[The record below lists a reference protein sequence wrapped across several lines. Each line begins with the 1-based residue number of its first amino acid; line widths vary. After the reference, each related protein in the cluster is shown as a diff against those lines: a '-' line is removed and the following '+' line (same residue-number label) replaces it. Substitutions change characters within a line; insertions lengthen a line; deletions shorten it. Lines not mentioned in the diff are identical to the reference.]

1 MPRLNSMSWD
11 KGRGNRW
18 RKWYKGVLHVV
29 TCEELGAPESRER
42 SCSAANAWWG
52 RKKAEID
59 LDVPPHPMQ
68 PVLDELGR
76 RKAWADGQGDRELS
90 ESIAGQIREAA
101 RQEEPDSWDD
111 VQYLG
116 GTPEARWIWQDRLG
130 NAPAVQGGRTVGEH
144 AGKFLEGRRARNRAG
159 LLSASQVSLDELA
172 LGAFTS
178 WLGPSTP
185 IDRIDAAKWEA
196 WFLHVLA
203 SEISPSYKKRRWWT
217 SRMFVSWLVE
227 LGLIVAPPN
236 LMSKRFNFGS
246 DLGEVEVM
254 TVDEVRRLVSEA
266 PGQLKLHLLLMLN
279 CGMTQIDIRSLKPS
293 EVDWERG
300 RITRKRTK
308 TKRIKAVPTVCYKLW
323 PETLRLLR
331 EFGHRDGDHALLTES
346 GRPWVR
352 DGIKADGK
360 RSKTD
365 AIKSNFVHL
374 ARRLKIETPMKLL
387 RKTSATLLANSPEFG
402 HLHALFLG
410 HSPRS
415 VADRHYVKTSETVLD
430 DALDWLGQQ
439 YGAEVM
445 GQVLCR
451 EAHH

>member
-1 MPRLNSMSWD
+1 MGVSDRTQMTWEPVKARW
-11 KGRGNRW
+11 KKIFRG
-18 RKWYKGVLHVV
+18 KSYTISCTTLGVPPSK
-29 TCEELGAPESRER
+29 TASYQ
-42 SCSAANAWWG
+42 AANAWWED
-52 RKKAEID
+52 KKAEIEAA
-59 LDVPPHPMQ
+59 VPPHPMAS
-68 PVLDELGR
+68 VVAELER
-76 RKAWADGQGDRELS
+76 RRDWSDGQDDHETSKFLDGLAS
-90 ESIAGQIREAA
+90 QA
-101 RQEEPDSWDD
+101 RQESGPDSVTDMY
-111 VQYLG
+111 YL
-116 GTPEARWIWQDRLG
+116 GTPEARAMWQDRLG
-130 NAPAVQGGRTVGEH
+130 HAPIVQGGRTIGEH
-144 AGKFLEGRRARNRAG
+144 ADRFLEGRKARFRAG
-159 LLSASQVSLDELA
+159 LLSAAQASLDDLS
-172 LGAFTS
+172 LRAFTD
-178 WLGPSTP
+178 WIGRSTP
-185 IDRIDAAKWEA
+185 IDRIDAARWEM

-217 SRMFVSWLVE
+217 SRMFVSWMVE

-254 TVDEVRRLVSEA
+254 TVDQVRRLVSEA

-430 DALDWLGQQ
+430 HALDWLGHQ

-451 EAHH
+451 DEHR